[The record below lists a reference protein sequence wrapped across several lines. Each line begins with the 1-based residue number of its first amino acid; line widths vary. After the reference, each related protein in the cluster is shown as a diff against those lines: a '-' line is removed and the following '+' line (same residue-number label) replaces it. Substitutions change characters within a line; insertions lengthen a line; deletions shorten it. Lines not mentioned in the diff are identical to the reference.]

1 MAEIRQQDLKLG
13 WVGQVVSS
21 QERKGMEE
29 RELTPSKK
37 WLLEQKAQAIVQEEA
52 EKQHMGSTGSSSNFD
67 VL

>member
-13 WVGQVVSS
+13 GVGQVVSS

-37 WLLEQKAQAIVQEEA
+37 WLLEQKE
-52 EKQHMGSTGSSSNFD
+52 
-67 VL
+67 